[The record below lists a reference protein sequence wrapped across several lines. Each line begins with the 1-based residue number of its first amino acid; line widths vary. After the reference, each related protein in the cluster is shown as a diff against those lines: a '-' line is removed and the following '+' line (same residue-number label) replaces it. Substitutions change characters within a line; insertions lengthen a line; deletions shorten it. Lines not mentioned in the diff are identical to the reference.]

1 MLNEQQLINK
11 IKVYNNFIDVDKLKK
26 AYEFAESAH
35 ATQKRHS
42 GDPYISHP
50 IAVANILAELRLDGP
65 TITTA
70 LLHDTIEDTN
80 ITYQDV
86 ETKFGKEIA
95 DLVDGVTKLSKLE
108 NQGKEITLGENFRK
122 LILATAK
129 DIRVLLVKLADRLH
143 NMRTI
148 SSISSDEKRIRIAKE
163 TMEIYSPLAE
173 RLGMHSIRDELEDLA
188 FNVLNTEAR
197 SMIVDRIEKIAPNTQ
212 ILFEEISNDILSL
225 LNANKVF
232 GKITGREKT
241 PFSIWRK
248 IQSKRVSL
256 EQITDLIGFRIIL
269 DSVDDCYKV
278 LGIFHQKWKMI
289 PGRFKDYI
297 STPKSNNYRSLHT
310 TVIGPKNQR
319 MEIQI
324 RTSKMQDFAERGIA
338 SHWIYK
344 DNEKF
349 DQSTLRS
356 YNGLQDLVELLES
369 GENPEHYL
377 EYTKLQL
384 FQDQVF
390 CFTPKG
396 AVVRLPSNA
405 TPIDFAYAVHS
416 DVGDTCIGVKING
429 KESPLQ
435 TTLTNGDQVEI
446 VTSNKKSP
454 SMHWLSFAKTGKARA
469 AIRKYW
475 HDKMPVNK
483 ESKIHKSSI
492 WVLLSHK
499 AGTLGEICSLIG
511 KNKCNIFNVEL
522 VDKKEDFLSFIFD
535 IEIKNLKDFTNLIS
549 ELKLRS
555 LNFKIIR
562 NRKSP
567 GRRSDG
573 RCSCRG

>member
-225 LNANKVF
+225 LSVNKVF

-549 ELKLRS
+549 GLKLRS

-562 NRKSP
+562 NRKKS
-567 GRRSDG
+567 
-573 RCSCRG
+573 

>member
-225 LNANKVF
+225 LSVNKVF
-232 GKITGREKT
+232 AKITGREKT

-562 NRKSP
+562 NRKKS
-567 GRRSDG
+567 
-573 RCSCRG
+573 

>member
-86 ETKFGKEIA
+86 ENKFGKEIA

-148 SSISSDEKRIRIAKE
+148 SSIASDEKRMRIAKE

-225 LNANKVF
+225 LSANKVF

-454 SMHWLSFAKTGKARA
+454 SMHWLSFTKTGKARA

-562 NRKSP
+562 NRKKS
-567 GRRSDG
+567 
-573 RCSCRG
+573 

>member
-86 ETKFGKEIA
+86 ESKFGKEIA

-148 SSISSDEKRIRIAKE
+148 SSIASDEKRMRIAKE

-225 LNANKVF
+225 LSANKVF

-562 NRKSP
+562 NRKKS
-567 GRRSDG
+567 
-573 RCSCRG
+573 

>member
-86 ETKFGKEIA
+86 ENKFGKEIA

-148 SSISSDEKRIRIAKE
+148 SSIASDEKRMRIAKE

-225 LNANKVF
+225 LSANKVF

-349 DQSTLRS
+349 DQSSLRS

-562 NRKSP
+562 NRKKS
-567 GRRSDG
+567 
-573 RCSCRG
+573 

>member
-86 ETKFGKEIA
+86 ENKFGKEIA

-148 SSISSDEKRIRIAKE
+148 SSIASDEKRMRIAKE

-225 LNANKVF
+225 LSANKVF

-446 VTSNKKSP
+446 VISNKKSP

-562 NRKSP
+562 NRKKS
-567 GRRSDG
+567 
-573 RCSCRG
+573 

>member
-86 ETKFGKEIA
+86 ESKFGKEIA

-148 SSISSDEKRIRIAKE
+148 SSIASDEKRMRIAKE

-225 LNANKVF
+225 LSANKVF

-446 VTSNKKSP
+446 ITSNKKSP

-562 NRKSP
+562 NRKKS
-567 GRRSDG
+567 
-573 RCSCRG
+573 

>member
-188 FNVLNTEAR
+188 FNLLNTEAR

-225 LNANKVF
+225 LSVNKVF

-248 IQSKRVSL
+248 IQSKKVSL

-492 WVLLSHK
+492 CVLLSDK

-562 NRKSP
+562 NRKKS
-567 GRRSDG
+567 
-573 RCSCRG
+573 

>member
-212 ILFEEISNDILSL
+212 ILFEEISNDI
-225 LNANKVF
+225 
-232 GKITGREKT
+232 
-241 PFSIWRK
+241 
-248 IQSKRVSL
+248 
-256 EQITDLIGFRIIL
+256 
-269 DSVDDCYKV
+269 
-278 LGIFHQKWKMI
+278 
-289 PGRFKDYI
+289 
-297 STPKSNNYRSLHT
+297 
-310 TVIGPKNQR
+310 
-319 MEIQI
+319 
-324 RTSKMQDFAERGIA
+324 
-338 SHWIYK
+338 
-344 DNEKF
+344 
-349 DQSTLRS
+349 
-356 YNGLQDLVELLES
+356 
-369 GENPEHYL
+369 
-377 EYTKLQL
+377 
-384 FQDQVF
+384 
-390 CFTPKG
+390 
-396 AVVRLPSNA
+396 
-405 TPIDFAYAVHS
+405 
-416 DVGDTCIGVKING
+416 
-429 KESPLQ
+429 
-435 TTLTNGDQVEI
+435 
-446 VTSNKKSP
+446 
-454 SMHWLSFAKTGKARA
+454 
-469 AIRKYW
+469 
-475 HDKMPVNK
+475 
-483 ESKIHKSSI
+483 
-492 WVLLSHK
+492 
-499 AGTLGEICSLIG
+499 
-511 KNKCNIFNVEL
+511 
-522 VDKKEDFLSFIFD
+522 
-535 IEIKNLKDFTNLIS
+535 
-549 ELKLRS
+549 
-555 LNFKIIR
+555 
-562 NRKSP
+562 
-567 GRRSDG
+567 
-573 RCSCRG
+573 

>member
-212 ILFEEISNDILSL
+212 ILFEETSNDILSL
-225 LNANKVF
+225 LSVNKVF

-469 AIRKYW
+469 AMRQYW

-562 NRKSP
+562 NRKKS
-567 GRRSDG
+567 
-573 RCSCRG
+573 

>member
-86 ETKFGKEIA
+86 ENKFGKEIA

-148 SSISSDEKRIRIAKE
+148 SSIASDEKRMRIAKE

-225 LNANKVF
+225 LSANKVF

-405 TPIDFAYAVHS
+405 TPVDFAYAVHS

-454 SMHWLSFAKTGKARA
+454 SMHWLSFTKTGKARA

-562 NRKSP
+562 NRKKS
-567 GRRSDG
+567 
-573 RCSCRG
+573 

>member
-86 ETKFGKEIA
+86 ETIFGKEIA

-225 LNANKVF
+225 LSVNKVF

-562 NRKSP
+562 NRKKS
-567 GRRSDG
+567 
-573 RCSCRG
+573 